1 MKILA
6 VSFEFDS
13 FIGCKYFNILSSID
27 ADNILLGHN
36 MTSYLSSYT
45 QMNKVKDLNLQC

>member
-13 FIGCKYFNILSSID
+13 FIILSSID
-27 ADNILLGHN
+27 ADNIILGHN